1 MKDKQVIL
9 VVDDQPQ
16 NVELLE
22 AYLVPQGYEIVKAAN
37 GEEALGKI
45 FDNQIDVVLMD
56 AMMPGMNGFD
66 VTIRMKSL
74 EDTRDIPIVMI
85 TGLNDVLD
93 RVKALEAG
101 ASDFLT
107 KPVDRAELLATVRAQ
122 MEVKSYRDH
131 LKKYRKELEAT
142 VAQRTAELHQAFDRL
157 KQASLNTILRLTRA
171 SEYRDED
178 TGAHITRMSNF
189 SAIIARWMG
198 LSTQVV
204 ETILYAA
211 PMHDV
216 GKIGIPDN
224 ILLKPGPLD
233 EQEWQVMKMHTV
245 YGGRILEGEGTGFI
259 KLGEVI
265 AMTHHEKWDGS
276 GYPKGLKGRKIPL
289 VGRVV
294 AMADVFD
301 ALTSKRPYKEAFPL
315 DKSLAIIR
323 EGRGTHF
330 DPAVVD
336 AFFKSLDEIL
346 AVKEKHRD
354 NGESLLYK
362 LSRQGG
368 QLSNVLA

>member
-22 AYLVPQGYEIVKAAN
+22 AYLVPQGYEIVKAVN
-37 GEEALGKI
+37 GDEALGKI
-45 FDNQIDVVLMD
+45 SGNQIDVVLMD
-56 AMMPGMNGFD
+56 AMMPGMDGFD
-66 VTIRMKSL
+66 VTRRLKSL
-74 EDTRDIPIVMI
+74 EDTRDIPIVMV
-85 TGLNDVLD
+85 TCLNAVLD

-101 ASDFLT
+101 ASDFLS
-107 KPVDRAELLATVRAQ
+107 KPVDKAELLATVRAQ
-122 MEVKSYRDH
+122 MEVKAYRDH
-131 LKKYRKELEAT
+131 LKEYRNELEAT
-142 VAQRTAELHQAFDRL
+142 VVQRTAELAQAFGRL

-171 SEYRDED
+171 AEYKDED
-178 TGAHITRMSNF
+178 TGAHNTRMSNY
-189 SAIIARWMG
+189 SAIIARRMG
-198 LSTQVV
+198 LSAKVV

-216 GKIGIPDN
+216 GKIGIPDK

-233 EQEWQVMKMHTV
+233 EQEWQIMKLHTV
-245 YGGRILEGEGTGFI
+245 FGHRILEGEGAGFV
-259 KLGEVI
+259 KLGEVV

-276 GYPKGLKGRKIPL
+276 GYPQGLKGRKIPL

-294 AMADVFD
+294 AIADVFD

-336 AFFKSLDEIL
+336 AFFISVDEIL
-346 AVKEKHRD
+346 AVKEKYKDH
-354 NGESLLYK
+354 GESLLFK
-362 LSRQGG
+362 LSRQDGP
-368 QLSNVLA
+368 SNL